1 MMNKV
6 KALVE
11 IVDELGSFGDEET
24 IFAKKPWTPDS
35 PAIILTMPES
45 PGLPEEATKL
55 EMSYFIEPFIAQEF
69 LEGWVKTQDT
79 DTTPT
84 LREQCERLIQY
95 AIHDA

>member
-1 MMNKV
+1 VFNIGKV
-6 KALVE
+6 RTLVE
-11 IVDELGSFGDEET
+11 IINNLESYGDEET
-24 IFAKKPWTPDS
+24 IFAKEPWTPDS
-35 PAIILTMPES
+35 PAIVLTMPES
-45 PGLPEEATKL
+45 PGLPEEANQL

-79 DTTPT
+79 TPT